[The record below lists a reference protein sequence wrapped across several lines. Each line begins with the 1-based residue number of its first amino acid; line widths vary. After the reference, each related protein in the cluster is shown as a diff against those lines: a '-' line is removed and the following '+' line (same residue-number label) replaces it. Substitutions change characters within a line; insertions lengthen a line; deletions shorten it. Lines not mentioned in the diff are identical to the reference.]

1 MPGCVPSQAA
11 IDERCKERP
20 VCDGPCGR
28 TLMAYT
34 AVALEGGIFP
44 ADLLERIAAGE
55 AEG

>member
-1 MPGCVPSQAA
+1 
-11 IDERCKERP
+11 
-20 VCDGPCGR
+20 
-28 TLMAYT
+28 MAYT